1 MATIK
6 SLQTINTGESV
17 EKREHSYILGGNANW
32 YSHYGEHC
40 GDSSHRF
47 LTKNLYSNNCR
58 FPKIVNSTE
67 GLCAPFIQFLPM
79 KSIFQNYNTVSA
91 RILNLLRFLREFLKC
106 ALRKVR
112 GTRCMLPTLGI
123 CWHCSYGVK
132 RWCKVTQ
139 LCCRV
144 LSGLP
149 GTQFPHVKWWDE
161 KLSRVSSISTTVWFY
176 TWLGT
181 VLGPHWISSM
191 DSSPSPRALWLG
203 VTDTCSWDL
212 GLCVWLAFQ
221 V

>member
-17 EKREHSYILGGNANW
+17 EKRDHSYILGGNANW

-79 KSIFQNYNTVSA
+79 KSIFRNYNTVSA

-132 RWCKVTQ
+132 RWCKVW
-139 LCCRV
+139 
-144 LSGLP
+144 LSSAAG
-149 GTQFPHVKWWDE
+149 
-161 KLSRVSSISTTVWFY
+161 
-176 TWLGT
+176 
-181 VLGPHWISSM
+181 
-191 DSSPSPRALWLG
+191 
-203 VTDTCSWDL
+203 SWVASL
-212 GLCVWLAFQ
+212 GLSFLM
-221 V
+221 